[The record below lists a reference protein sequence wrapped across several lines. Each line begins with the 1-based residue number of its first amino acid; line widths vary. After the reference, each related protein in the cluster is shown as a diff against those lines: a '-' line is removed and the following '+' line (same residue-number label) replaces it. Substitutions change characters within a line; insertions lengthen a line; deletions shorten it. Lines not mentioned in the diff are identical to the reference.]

1 MTKAKRE
8 ELTIKHIQ
16 SAKKCDW
23 DTLAGIIINL
33 EQEIASEKDSK
44 HLELLNLKLNI
55 YETEKA
61 YRVFD
66 SFDME
71 YFLSKDMS
79 IFDDDDYDFSD
90 I

>member
-1 MTKAKRE
+1 MAKIKKD
-8 ELTIKHIQ
+8 ELIRQNIQ
-16 SAKKCDW
+16 SAKKLDW
-23 DTLAGIIINL
+23 DSLALAIIDL
-33 EQEIASEKDSK
+33 EQAIGKEKNSK
-44 HLELLNLKLNI
+44 QLELLNLKLEI
-55 YETEKA
+55 YEAEKSS
-61 YRVFD
+61 RVFE